1 MSPAD
6 YARWRDE
13 HTWAPSPGSGLVIQN
28 DLAPAAWIEPLLVP
42 DSVQVQAMV
51 PRGFAAY
58 ARVFF
63 PFPGDDIVADGEVID
78 QEHISWTEMARRN
91 GRTAHALMEAQ
102 TILAGPDKGKYGGA
116 GCGFLVEEQFD
127 ALLPSLAGIRPA
139 PTAGSCCGTASATSM
154 SRRSASSARNSGI
167 RADYYLLHGPHQSY
181 ASFPDDPNYWW
192 PEDRA
197 WCVVTDTDFD
207 WAYVAG
213 TAACIEEIL
222 AVPVIDAYLTRPRIR
237 SCRNGRAQRPRRHH
251 PPDAIT
257 PLRNPG
263 RPSAE
268 LGSRTKR
275 NCHTCQIY
283 ELPRPHSH
291 AAVSE
296 CCLGFNGGC

>member
-1 MSPAD
+1 MSSDQLEYLGIAPLMGAGSAMSAAE
-6 YARWRDE
+6 YALWRAE

-116 GCGFLVEEQFD
+116 GCSFLVEEQFD
-127 ALLPSLAGIRPA
+127 ALLPILSRHTSCSDSWFLLWNGFGNLYEPA
-139 PTAGSCCGTASATSM
+139 FSQLGAELRHPE
-154 SRRSASSARNSGI
+154 R
-167 RADYYLLHGPHQSY
+167 DYYLLHGPHQSY

-197 WCVVTDTDFD
+197 WCVVTDTDFH

-222 AVPVIDAYLTRPRIR
+222 AVPVIDAYLTRPENPAHAWMDVLNDPGGII
-237 SCRNGRAQRPRRHH
+237 PRM
-251 PPDAIT
+251 P
-257 PLRNPG
+257 
-263 RPSAE
+263 
-268 LGSRTKR
+268 
-275 NCHTCQIY
+275 
-283 ELPRPHSH
+283 
-291 AAVSE
+291 
-296 CCLGFNGGC
+296 